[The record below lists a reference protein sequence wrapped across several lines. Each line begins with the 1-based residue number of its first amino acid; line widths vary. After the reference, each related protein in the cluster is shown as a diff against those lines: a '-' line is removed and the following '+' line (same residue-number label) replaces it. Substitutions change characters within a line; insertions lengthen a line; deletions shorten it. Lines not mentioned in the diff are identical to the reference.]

1 MDSAFGAKVAH
12 NGRVVLP
19 KPIRE
24 LLGMADGGTVVFSVE
39 GSEVKLMSIQ
49 QSIERARVLYHK
61 YATSDCTVDDFL
73 AERRAEAAREDE
85 A

>member
-1 MDSAFGAKVAH
+1 MDSGFGAKVAQ

-19 KPIRE
+19 KQIRE

-39 GSEVKLMSIQ
+39 GGEVKLMSIQ
-49 QSIERARVLYHK
+49 QSIERARAIYRK
-61 YATSDCTVDDFL
+61 YATPDCSVDDFL